1 MSSTRF
7 VLGGSLRGRR
17 AAWSPTLGGLPVERS
32 QLDALER
39 VLPVV
44 EGLGLDVEEAE
55 LDLRGADEAFEAARG
70 LGYAMDL
77 EELYDRDREG
87 LKPAVRWNVEQGR
100 RLTVTDVTRA
110 AGLAAALADR
120 SRAFF
125 SGVDYLLCPVTQLAP
140 FPVEDEYPAEIA
152 GRPMGTYIEW
162 MRSCSRITM
171 TGCPAIS
178 IPAGFTDDGLPVG
191 LQAVAAPWGEQA
203 LLELA
208 LGLEAALG
216 PVGLPSAA
224 QM

>member
-1 MSSTRF
+1 MTGTRF
-7 VLGGSLRGRR
+7 ELGGSLRGRR

-55 LDLRGADEAFEAARG
+55 LDLHGADEAFETARG
-70 LGYAMDL
+70 LAYAMDL
-77 EELYDRDREG
+77 EELYERDRDG
-87 LKPAVRWNVEQGR
+87 LKPTVRWNVQQGR
-100 RLTVTDVTRA
+100 GLTVSDVTRA
-110 AGLAAALADR
+110 AGLAAALAER

-125 SGVDYLLCPVTQLAP
+125 SAVDYLLCPVTQLAP
-140 FPVEDEYPAEIA
+140 FPVEDEYPQQVA
-152 GRPMGTYIEW
+152 GRPMGSYIEW

-178 IPAGFTDDGLPVG
+178 IPAGFTEDGLPVG
-191 LQAVAAPWGEQA
+191 LQAVAAPFGEAA

-208 LGLEAALG
+208 LGMEEALG
-216 PVGLPSAA
+216 PVGLPPAA
-224 QM
+224 R